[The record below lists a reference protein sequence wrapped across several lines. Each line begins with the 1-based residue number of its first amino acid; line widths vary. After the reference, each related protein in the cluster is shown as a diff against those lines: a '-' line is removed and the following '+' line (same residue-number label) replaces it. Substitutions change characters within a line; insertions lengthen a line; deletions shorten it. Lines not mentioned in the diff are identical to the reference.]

1 MRIIKIGKDNTNDI
15 DFKNDPTVSR
25 YHCQIFVDDQDNK
38 FLTDLNSTN
47 GTFVNGNKISEPV
60 LLTSYDIVRAG
71 NSLVNWKDFLMNS
84 QNESESLDQLNSSV
98 YKKKEGSFTKTKKT
112 WWIIIIIIL
121 SVLFIIQYNSKED
134 SSSFSNPEKSINDN
148 SNDITLANEKK
159 KKEELKTLINE
170 NIKRED
176 LKVRTPRPNNGYSP
190 YDKYF
195 GEGVYN
201 KNDSNYIEINNQT
214 NSDAVILLVDAN
226 SEKKIRNEFIRKK
239 TKFRMTDVPDGVYYI
254 RSMMGNDWDPKL
266 QIGPLMGGFKTNR
279 SISGNSDVNDRM
291 IVGRKYKDLE
301 GNYYRGYTQTL
312 HGVVGG
318 DVESES
324 LTNNE
329 FAK

>member
-1 MRIIKIGKDNTNDI
+1 MEDSNIK
-15 DFKNDPTVSR
+15 VSR
-25 YHCQIFVDDQDNK
+25 PI
-38 FLTDLNSTN
+38 
-47 GTFVNGNKISEPV
+47 
-60 LLTSYDIVRAG
+60 
-71 NSLVNWKDFLMNS
+71 
-84 QNESESLDQLNSSV
+84 
-98 YKKKEGSFTKTKKT
+98 
-112 WWIIIIIIL
+112 
-121 SVLFIIQYNSKED
+121 
-134 SSSFSNPEKSINDN
+134 
-148 SNDITLANEKK
+148 
-159 KKEELKTLINE
+159 
-170 NIKRED
+170 
-176 LKVRTPRPNNGYSP
+176 NGYSP
-190 YDKYF
+190 YDQYF
-195 GEGVYN
+195 GKGVYN
-201 KNDSNYIEINNQT
+201 KNDANYIEINNQT
-214 NSDAVILLVDAN
+214 NSDAVILLVDGL